1 VSRPEDEVN
10 AMDKITNRTRF
21 LAAAA
26 LGLLLAGPEALAAPP
41 PWAPAHGYRAKN
53 AERYT
58 GYTGY
63 HWDRDYGISGG
74 RCNRDEVGTV
84 LGAVVGGAIGGAV
97 YDGDSKLVAILVG
110 AAVGAI
116 IGREIGRDMNDA
128 DRACMGHALEI
139 GRMGQPVYWAG
150 AQPGLGYTMTVHD
163 GFKQGGYTCRNFT
176 LEKDYRG
183 RKTTQPGAACRVA
196 DGEWKLVKR

>member
-1 VSRPEDEVN
+1 MNRT
-10 AMDKITNRTRF
+10 TNRTRF
-21 LAAAA
+21 LAAAGMA
-26 LGLLLAGPEALAAPP
+26 LLLAGPEAFAAPP

-53 AERYT
+53 APLYT

-63 HWDRDYGISGG
+63 RWDRDFGVAGG

-110 AAVGAI
+110 ATVGAI

-128 DRACMGHALEI
+128 DRACMGHVLEL
-139 GRMGQPVYWAG
+139 GRMGQPVSWAG
-150 AQPGLGYTMTVHD
+150 GQPGLVYTMIVHD
-163 GFKQGGYTCRNFT
+163 GFRQGAYTCRNFT
-176 LEKDYRG
+176 IEQDFRG
-183 RKTTQPGAACRVA
+183 KKTERRSAACRVA
-196 DGEWKLVKR
+196 DGQWQLVRR

>member
-1 VSRPEDEVN
+1 MR
-10 AMDKITNRTRF
+10 TNSSRTRI
-21 LAAAA
+21 LATAA
-26 LGLLLAGPEALAAPP
+26 LGLLLVGPEAFAAPP
-41 PWAPAHGYRAKN
+41 PWAPAHGYRAKH

-63 HWDRDYGISGG
+63 RWDRDYGISGG

-97 YDGDSKLVAILVG
+97 YDGDSKLVAILIG
-110 AAVGAI
+110 ATVGAI

-139 GRMGQPVYWAG
+139 GQMGQRIYWDG
-150 AQPGLGYTMTVHD
+150 GRPDLGYAMVVRD
-163 GFKQGGYTCRNFT
+163 GFKKDGYTCRNFT
-176 LEKDYRG
+176 LEQDYRG
-183 RKTTQPGAACRVA
+183 KKTTQPGAACRIG
-196 DGEWKLVKR
+196 DGQWQLLRR